1 MSPTMTARG
10 RSCQPGAGETE
21 SLRSELIHFHPAF
34 LEGEEALEA
43 LLMGGYHHYY
53 CAEQLA
59 FRL

>member
-1 MSPTMTARG
+1 MTARG